1 MGWASAASNRL
12 VMVGHHDG
20 EGLTGGSND
29 AESRNAAHLTNCSA
43 ASLDS
48 TAGAGYFH
56 CFAAD

>member
-1 MGWASAASNRL
+1 
-12 VMVGHHDG
+12 MVGHHDG